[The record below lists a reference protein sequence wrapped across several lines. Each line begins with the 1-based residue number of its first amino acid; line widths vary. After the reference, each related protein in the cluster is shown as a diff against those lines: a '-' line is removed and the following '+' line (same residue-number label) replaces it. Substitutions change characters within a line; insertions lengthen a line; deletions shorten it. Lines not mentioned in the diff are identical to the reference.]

1 MRNFIIDIP
10 LVKYDPN
17 SQWFEG
23 DIVMTGTINLKI
35 ICANSPSKFFGLQ
48 DKNKEIIEGTQL
60 EDGRLAF
67 TFELPVKQTDNGQ
80 PNFTGEFAHGTVKE
94 RFIYLT
100 TKALPNA
107 EWRILQRSKV
117 HLKTVTWE
125 QVETVLANPNTYLE
139 AEVDVS
145 RTGSIPLLGD
155 GWVVKGLG

>member
-1 MRNFIIDIP
+1 
-10 LVKYDPN
+10 
-17 SQWFEG
+17 
-23 DIVMTGTINLKI
+23 MTETVNLKI
-35 ICANSPSKFFGLQ
+35 ICANAPSQFFGLQ
-48 DKNKEIIEGTQL
+48 DKKKEIIEGTQL

-67 TFELPVKQTDNGQ
+67 TFELSVKQRDDGQ

-100 TKALPNA
+100 TKALSNA

-117 HLKTVTWE
+117 HLKTITWE
-125 QVETVLANPNTYLE
+125 QVETVLNNPNTYLE